1 MKKEI
6 KSLLQYLKKTN
17 NSNFKKINKLAV
29 LYSSTEKV
37 EGIDPEDRKY
47 SMEIDLYDLASLV
60 FEDKFEFPVFESKLV
75 TIEKPKEDE

>member
-6 KSLLQYLKKTN
+6 KNLLKYLKKTN
-17 NSNFKKINKLAV
+17 NLNFKKINKLAI
-29 LYSSTEKV
+29 LYSSTEKI

-60 FEDKFEFPVFESKLV
+60 FEDKFEFPVFESQLV
-75 TIEKPKEDE
+75 AVEKPQEDE